1 MESFVTK
8 SNNNKI
14 GELFFI
20 FFQKKIN
27 NFQNINYIYE
37 HKFVFELNLYDI
49 YKVKLNNG
57 TLKINNNI
65 PQLNLIKCIMEYS
78 SPKNTFNNFIPS
90 IEQTFLYSTPS
101 YLIFILNREGSPN
114 YYYFGNFIYSNKI
127 DLSSVI
133 LREDNAK
140 KYKLS
145 SIIKEKK
152 IIPDNNDK
160 EEIGDI
166 YNFNYITI
174 NIDNNG
180 DFYYYENNKKISQM
194 FVNNKYFDH
203 ILIFRQEKG

>member
-1 MESFVTK
+1 M
-8 SNNNKI
+8 
-14 GELFFI
+14 
-20 FFQKKIN
+20 
-27 NFQNINYIYE
+27 
-37 HKFVFELNLYDI
+37 
-49 YKVKLNNG
+49 
-57 TLKINNNI
+57 
-65 PQLNLIKCIMEYS
+65 
-78 SPKNTFNNFIPS
+78 
-90 IEQTFLYSTPS
+90 
-101 YLIFILNREGSPN
+101 NREGSPN

-140 KYKLS
+140 IYKLS
-145 SIIKEKK
+145 SVIKEKK
-152 IIPDNNDK
+152 IIPEINNG

>member
-1 MESFVTK
+1 
-8 SNNNKI
+8 
-14 GELFFI
+14 
-20 FFQKKIN
+20 
-27 NFQNINYIYE
+27 
-37 HKFVFELNLYDI
+37 
-49 YKVKLNNG
+49 
-57 TLKINNNI
+57 
-65 PQLNLIKCIMEYS
+65 MEYS

-127 DLSSVI
+127 DFSSVI
-133 LREDNAK
+133 IREDNAK
-140 KYKLS
+140 IYKLS
-145 SIIKEKK
+145 SVIKEKK
-152 IIPDNNDK
+152 IIPEINNG